1 VFERFNAVNRD
12 NRNVMLVTVD
22 QFGVAFNVD
31 FIKRIFVHMPRCR
44 DDLFSFVAEMTTR
57 TAVDYNTEFSW
68 HLITAK
74 TRTPKRLSNQDN
86 RVNNNQAIF
95 EEAFMSE
102 TNLDQAAAVALLN
115 DILETELAGVVRY
128 THYALMVF
136 GHSRIP
142 IVSWLRSEATTC
154 LAHANEAGE
163 LVTHFGEHPS
173 LKIGSLLETHKHG
186 INDILLESLDAEKKG
201 LELYQRLLD
210 LVRDRSVLLEEYAR
224 KMIAEEETHLGEV
237 NKMLR
242 KPGEITQF
250 PTD

>member
-1 VFERFNAVNRD
+1 MA
-12 NRNVMLVTVD
+12 
-22 QFGVAFNVD
+22 
-31 FIKRIFVHMPRCR
+31 
-44 DDLFSFVAEMTTR
+44 
-57 TAVDYNTEFSW
+57 
-68 HLITAK
+68 
-74 TRTPKRLSNQDN
+74 NQD
-86 RVNNNQAIF
+86 
-95 EEAFMSE
+95 
-102 TNLDQAAAVALLN
+102 LDTSAAVKLLN
-115 DILETELAGVVRY
+115 EILETELAGVVRY

-142 IVSWLRSEATTC
+142 IVSWLRNEASTC

-186 INDILLESLDAEKKG
+186 INDILIESLEAEKVG
-201 LELYQRLLD
+201 LALYQRLLE
-210 LVRDRSVLLEEYAR
+210 LVRDRSILLEEYAR
-224 KMIAEEETHLGEV
+224 KMIAEEEVHLGEV